1 MTATNSK
8 NSNNMHSATISFHF
22 DSHSESHLKQQSEL
36 KGAPKKSK
44 YMEPSIFSNPTEKG
58 VPLSFSAIALANIIP
73 QNALNF
79 AQRHDI
85 SSYGVELAFQLA
97 QWKLDH
103 ANRTRLP
110 PLPPELKNFNK
121 QCKSTT
127 EAWSDLEI
135 LVNGLIIQM
144 NPRPFSTP
152 EAMTIYSSRAKIKCI
167 IDKYS
172 ILEKYFL
179 A

>member
-1 MTATNSK
+1 
-8 NSNNMHSATISFHF
+8 MHSSTIFFHF
-22 DSHSESHLKQQSEL
+22 DPHSESLLKQQSEL
-36 KGAPKKSK
+36 KGVHKKSK
-44 YMEPSIFSNPTEKG
+44 YMEPSLFSNPMEKG

-85 SSYGVELAFQLA
+85 SSYGVELAFHLA

-103 ANRTRLP
+103 PNSTRLP

-121 QCKSTT
+121 QCKSNT
-127 EAWSDLEI
+127 EAWPDLEI
-135 LVNGLIIQM
+135 LVNGLIIEM
-144 NPRPFSTP
+144 NPHPFGTP
-152 EAMTIYSSRAKIKCI
+152 EAMAIYSSRSKIVCTI
-167 IDKYS
+167 EKYN
-172 ILEKYFL
+172 ILAKYFL